1 MKAPG
6 LLHACCSAPTAAA
19 PTAGSRTRGGYSVD
33 FHCHVLAPEV
43 EQAVKDRPEKL
54 AEPEL
59 MIQSMGRS
67 SVEYNRSMMAA
78 LSPKLINPDAR
89 LRDMDDMGVDVQV
102 LSPSPTQYYYWAD
115 RELAGTIVDLQNQKI
130 AEMCAS
136 SFGRFVGLGAVALQ
150 FPDLAMRQLD
160 HCVRNLGFKGVEIS
174 GSVNG
179 KEIADA
185 EFLPFWRKAAEL
197 GAVVFIHP
205 LGTSLGARV
214 GRFYL
219 TNLIGVPLET
229 TIALSYLIFE
239 GVFDRL
245 PSLKVCAAHGGGF
258 LASYCGRSDH
268 GWKVRPE
275 CQAMSKP
282 PSQYLKQ
289 IFFDTV
295 MFDSEELGH
304 LIRAVGPGQV
314 LLGTDYPFDM
324 GNQRPLELLASV
336 RGLSEVEVQ
345 QIRGDNA
352 ASLMNLPRT
361 G

>member
-1 MKAPG
+1 MSSG
-6 LLHACCSAPTAAA
+6 LLHTCCSAPAGAA
-19 PTAGSRTRGGYSVD
+19 TGTRSRARQDFSVD
-33 FHCHVLAPEV
+33 FHCHVLTPEV
-43 EQAVKDRPEKL
+43 EQVVKERPEKL
-54 AEPEL
+54 AEPES
-59 MIQSMGRS
+59 MILSMGLRS
-67 SVEYNRSMMAA
+67 LEHNRSMMAA
-78 LSPKLINPDAR
+78 LMPKLIDPEVR

-115 RELAGTIVDLQNQKI
+115 RELSAAVVDLQNQRI
-130 AEMCAS
+130 AEMCAGS
-136 SFGRFVGLGAVALQ
+136 SRRFVGLGTVSLQ
-150 FPDLAMRQLD
+150 FPDLAVQQLE

-185 EFLPFWRKAAEL
+185 ELWPFWRKAAEL

-214 GRFYL
+214 SRFYL
-219 TNLIGVPLET
+219 ANLVGVPLET

-245 PSLKVCAAHGGGF
+245 PSLKICAAHGGGF
-258 LASYCGRSDH
+258 LASYSGRSDH

-275 CQAMSKP
+275 CQEINKA
-282 PSQYLKQ
+282 PSQYLKR

-295 MFDSEELGH
+295 MFNAEELGN
-304 LIRAVGPGQV
+304 LIRAVGASQI

-324 GNQRPLELLASV
+324 GNHRPLELLAAV
-336 RGLSEVEVQ
+336 NGLSEVEVE
-345 QIRGDNA
+345 QIRGGNA
-352 ASLMNLPRT
+352 ARLLNLSKS